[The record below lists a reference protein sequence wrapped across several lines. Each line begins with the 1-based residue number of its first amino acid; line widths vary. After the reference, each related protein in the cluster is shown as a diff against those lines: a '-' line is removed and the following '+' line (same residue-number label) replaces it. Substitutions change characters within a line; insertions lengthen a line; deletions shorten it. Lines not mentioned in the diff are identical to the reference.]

1 MKDIASEVRAWQA
14 QDDPVALA
22 TVIETWGSSPRRVGA
37 KMALSGR
44 GGIAGSVSGGCVEGA
59 VIEVGQQ
66 VLKGGAPQ
74 LLHFGVSDETA
85 WDVGLA
91 CGGEIDVFVEPVAGD
106 HFAFMETAIER
117 DEPVASLTV
126 IEGPVESLGT
136 KLSARGRGKAEFL
149 GELDGEFEVR
159 AREVLLEALR
169 EGRSRRVEVKD
180 EVQAF
185 IDVMTPRPTLI
196 MVGGVHIAVA
206 LTEIAAA
213 LGYRT
218 VVVDPRRAFGS
229 EDRFP
234 QVDELVQAWPE
245 EGLAEIGVDVSTAVA
260 VLTHD
265 PKIDDPAL
273 LEALPGPAF
282 YVGALGSSRTQEK
295 RRQRLREAG
304 LSEDQVD
311 RLHGPI
317 GLDIGAE
324 TPEEIA
330 LAVMAEVV
338 AVRRQGR

>member
-1 MKDIASEVRAWQA
+1 MDDVAASVKSWRE
-14 QDDPVALA
+14 QDLPVALA
-22 TVIETWGSSPRRVGA
+22 TVIDTWGSSPRRVGA
-37 KMALSGR
+37 KMAMNDQ

-59 VIEVGQQ
+59 VIETAQQ
-66 VLKGGAPQ
+66 VLRDGRPQ

-91 CGGEIDVFVEPVAGD
+91 CGGEIDVFVEPLAAE
-106 HFAFMETAIER
+106 HFDFVDNAQRAETEA
-117 DEPVASLTV
+117 ASLTV
-126 IEGPVESLGT
+126 IAGPDDLLGQ
-136 KLSARGRGKAEFL
+136 KLSGRGVNKTALIGGLE
-149 GELDGEFEVR
+149 GELAEAARRELNSALQNGEH
-159 AREVLLEALR
+159 
-169 EGRSRRVEVKD
+169 RRVELGG
-180 EVQAF
+180 EVEAF
-185 IDVMTPRPTLI
+185 VDVVMPRPTLI
-196 MVGGVHIAVA
+196 MVGGVHIAVTLA
-206 LTEIAAA
+206 ELARS

-218 VVVDPRRAFGS
+218 VVIDPRRAFGS

-234 QVDELVQAWPE
+234 QVDQLISEWPQD
-245 EGLAEIGVDVSTAVA
+245 GLERAGVNGSTAVA

-304 LSEDQVD
+304 LTEEQVE

-317 GLDIGAE
+317 GLDIGAR
-324 TPEEIA
+324 TPDEIA

-338 AVRRQGR
+338 AARRD